1 MPSTQPFSASRF
13 PWAVQRARCAFALA
27 QTSAVDCEA
36 FTRSRST
43 PDNWLSTSLTFMLMP
58 TAPPCNTS
66 TMKRSKCSPA
76 SSEANRPVRS
86 SRCRRNGCSDGRWSI
101 QSTPHPTSLP
111 PGWSRSV
118 EQCQIFRGWVSWS
131 TSLYDPFEWTDA
143 PMPPPDWVVKNR
155 CTRTPSCSFLPFDA
169 QGWRWRA

>member
-1 MPSTQPFSASRF
+1 MRSDSLATGVCAINSTLFCEQVSVGSSKSAMRI
-13 PWAVQRARCAFALA
+13 ALA

-76 SSEANRPVRS
+76 SSEADRPVRS

-111 PGWSRSV
+111 PGWSRSA

-143 PMPPPDWVVKNR
+143 PMPPPN
-155 CTRTPSCSFLPFDA
+155 
-169 QGWRWRA
+169 